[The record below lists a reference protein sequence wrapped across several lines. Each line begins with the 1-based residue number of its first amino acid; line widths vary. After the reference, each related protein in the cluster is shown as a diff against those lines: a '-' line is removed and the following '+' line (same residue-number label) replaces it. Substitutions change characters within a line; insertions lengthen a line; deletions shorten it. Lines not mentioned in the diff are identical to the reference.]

1 MFGDTLMPAV
11 RKPTNVLKLTGAYEQ
26 SPSRKHDRDYEPE
39 GAEFPK
45 RPPKNFSSDEKAMW
59 EELVESV
66 PPGVLQFQDKYI
78 VEKLA
83 VSFNQFRKHK
93 AHTKPNIMAEIRHC
107 LGQLGMTPADR
118 SRIISSRKKNGN
130 KFED

>member
-1 MFGDTLMPAV
+1 MPAL
-11 RKPTNVLKLTGAYEQ
+11 RKPTAVLHLTGAYEQ
-26 SPSRKHDRDYEPE
+26 NPKRKPLRDYEPE

-45 RPPKNFSSDEKAMW
+45 NPPKTFSKDEKAMW

-66 PPGVLQFQDKYI
+66 PPGVLQYQDKY
-78 VEKLA
+78 VMEKLA
-83 VSFNQFRKHK
+83 VAFTLFRKHK
-93 AHTKPNIMAEIRHC
+93 MHVKPVVLNTIRHA
-107 LGQLGMTPADR
+107 LGTLGMTPADR